1 MYFHPNHMKTTLCSL
16 LFALIMAVTGCS
28 PSVSVQQKPGT
39 DFSQYRTYDWA
50 KTDVKSADSQNPIYQ
65 STLND
70 QQIQQAISGE
80 LAKRGI
86 RPATGSAKP
95 DFYLTYHL
103 YIDEAERT
111 VANPPVAGYA
121 FPYAVSYRGG
131 YLPINYG
138 YWYTTPYY
146 QRGGYRTETYQEGTM
161 ILDFID
167 ARTNNLVWRGSV
179 ADAVN
184 NPARIGSEFSR
195 VAKEILDE
203 FPVEKM

>member
-1 MYFHPNHMKTTLCSL
+1 MKTTLSTL
-16 LFALIMAVTGCS
+16 LFTLVILLAGCTA
-28 PSVSVQQKPGT
+28 PVAVQQKPGT

-50 KTDVKSADSQNPIYQ
+50 KTDVKSADSGNPIYQ

-70 QQIQQAISGE
+70 QQIQQAISSE

-86 RPATGSAKP
+86 RQATGSTEP

-103 YIDEAERT
+103 YIEEAERT
-111 VANPPVAGYA
+111 VANPPAPGYA
-121 FPYAVSYRGG
+121 FPYAMSYRGRL
-131 YLPINYG
+131 LPINYG

-146 QRGGYRTETYQEGTM
+146 NTGTRTETYQEGTM
-161 ILDFID
+161 ILDFVD

-195 VAKEILDE
+195 VAKDILDE
-203 FPVEKM
+203 FPVEKL